1 MVEVR
6 LFVDNRQLNTFDTT
20 DWIPHLSS
28 RIAGCIRRLER
39 TLNFREGE
47 STFLECSVES
57 ALDRLVSCGTE
68 EDEELRWKL
77 RIFDWG
83 PITDDARCFLI
94 PIWGTLYLA
103 CRRLEDGQMIATPI
117 LPIEL
122 IDELREAQSR
132 LALACAQAERSQA
145 GQAES

>member
-20 DWIPHLSS
+20 DWIPHLSA
-28 RIAGCIRRLER
+28 RIADTIRRLEH

-47 STFLECSVES
+47 STFLEDSVES
-57 ALDRLVSCGTE
+57 ALDRLVSPSTE
-68 EDEELRWKL
+68 EDEDLHSKL
-77 RIFDWG
+77 LIFYWG
-83 PITDDARCFLI
+83 PITDDVVCFLI

-103 CRRLEDGQMIATPI
+103 CRRLDDGKMIATRI

-122 IDELREAQSR
+122 IDELREAQSQ

-145 GQAES
+145 G

>member
-6 LFVDNRQLNTFDTT
+6 LFVDNRQLNTFDTI

-28 RIAGCIRRLER
+28 RIAETIRRLEH
-39 TLNFREGE
+39 TLNFCEGG
-47 STFLECSVES
+47 STFLEDSVES
-57 ALDRLVSCGTE
+57 ALDRLVSPSTE
-68 EDEELRWKL
+68 EDEDLQSKL
-77 RIFDWG
+77 LIFYWG
-83 PITDDARCFLI
+83 PITDDVMCFLI

-103 CRRLEDGQMIATPI
+103 CRRLDDGKMIATRV

-132 LALACAQAERSQA
+132 LALACAQAEQNKA
-145 GQAES
+145 GQAGS

>member
-20 DWIPHLSS
+20 DYIPHLSS
-28 RIAGCIRRLER
+28 RIAETIRGLER

-47 STFLECSVES
+47 STFLEDSVES
-57 ALDRLVSCGTE
+57 ALDRLVSPSTE
-68 EDEELRWKL
+68 EDEYLQSKL
-77 RIFDWG
+77 LIFYWG
-83 PITDDARCFLI
+83 PITDDVMCFLI

-103 CRRLEDGQMIATPI
+103 CRRLDDGKMIATRV

-132 LALACAQAERSQA
+132 LALACAQAERSRA